1 MKSLQRLIIS
11 YISNFIAFIIA
22 SYTIP
27 GFEVTNI
34 FRDLL
39 WLVAIFTL
47 LNILIRPVVKS
58 LLTPL
63 IILTLG
69 LFIIAINAG
78 MLWLLDFLSQHITI
92 NGTLPLVYTTLIISL
107 INIILSLSAKSTN
120 KQQP

>member
-27 GFEVTNI
+27 GFEVTNV

>member
-1 MKSLQRLIIS
+1 MKSLQRLIVS

-22 SYTIP
+22 SYTIQ
-27 GFEVTNI
+27 GFEVTNVFI
-34 FRDLL
+34 DLL

-47 LNILIRPVVKS
+47 LNILIRPVIRS

-63 IILTLG
+63 IILTFG

-78 MLWLLDFLSQHITI
+78 MLWLLDFLSPHITI

-107 INIILSLSAKSTN
+107 INIILSISAKSTN

>member
-1 MKSLQRLIIS
+1 MKSLQRLIVS

-27 GFEVTNI
+27 GFEVTNVFI
-34 FRDLL
+34 DLL

-47 LNILIRPVVKS
+47 LNILIRPVIRS

-63 IILTLG
+63 IILTFG
-69 LFIIAINAG
+69 LFIVAINAG
-78 MLWLLDFLSQHITI
+78 MLWLLDFLSLHITI

-107 INIILSLSAKSTN
+107 INIILSISVKSTN